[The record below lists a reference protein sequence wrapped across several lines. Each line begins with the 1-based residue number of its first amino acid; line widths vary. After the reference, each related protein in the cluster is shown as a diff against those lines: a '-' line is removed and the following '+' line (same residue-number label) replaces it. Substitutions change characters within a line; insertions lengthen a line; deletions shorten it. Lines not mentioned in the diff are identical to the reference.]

1 MLQVDGL
8 HFFIKQYSSHTV
20 IITFMCICVFTLCIY
35 IWYICKCIQ
44 CVCAQYIFSD
54 IGGMCQSFFYLQW
67 ILWNYGIEWF
77 TWFSFWWSWVQKR
90 KLLFL
95 IFFNL
100 GNSLKIT
107 VFIQFCDVS
116 TIVSAM
122 VLFFFWG
129 SCKNY
134 RCGRCCYHF
143 LLMYKWWAT
152 HYPERCII

>member
-1 MLQVDGL
+1 MR
-8 HFFIKQYSSHTV
+8 
-20 IITFMCICVFTLCIY
+20 IY
-35 IWYICKCIQ
+35 IVYLYMIHLQ
-44 CVCAQYIFSD
+44 MHS
-54 IGGMCQSFFYLQW
+54 MCMCTIYFFRYWRHVPEFFYLQL
-67 ILWNYGIEWF
+67 IIWNYGIEWF